1 MNPPLAP
8 TLWHLGALHP
18 AEQAL
23 AAALAFGPFLV
34 LGVVV
39 TLRQRALR
47 AEDDAAAAES
57 AESAGSAGSAGLSA
71 RRR

>member
-1 MNPPLAP
+1 MSPLTAQA
-8 TLWHLGALHP
+8 LWHLGALHP

-47 AEDDAAAAES
+47 AEDENAADERPVEAS
-57 AESAGSAGSAGLSA
+57 ADL
-71 RRR
+71 R

>member
-1 MNPPLAP
+1 MSPLTAH

-47 AEDDAAAAES
+47 AEDDAARGAAASQEAS
-57 AESAGSAGSAGLSA
+57 VDS
-71 RRR
+71 R